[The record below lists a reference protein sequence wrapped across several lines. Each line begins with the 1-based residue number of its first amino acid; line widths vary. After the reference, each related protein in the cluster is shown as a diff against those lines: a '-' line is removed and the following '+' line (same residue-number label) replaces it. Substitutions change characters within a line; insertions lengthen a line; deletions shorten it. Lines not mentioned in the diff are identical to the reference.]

1 MAKNNKK
8 KNNKNK
14 KIENKKKIEKI
25 ENNVQLIDEKEAKEK
40 EVNNEITTNENV
52 KKEVKEIKEQ
62 VKENKKIRREKKNFK
77 NIITMIILVL
87 LMLLFV
93 ILGVFGVYSDFG
105 TELAAKMPAY
115 KYADIFTPYD
125 EYVLTPSASVME
137 TDAYVD
143 KDGNTVRRVPKKD
156 VLDNVE
162 LSKDNEENKK
172 KEEEKPEQ
180 ITPDEE
186 VKEYK
191 VEKRKIADNPESVLT
206 EENYKI
212 SRNMI
217 EGYLKASNIAEYKI
231 KENEK
236 TGQII
241 VSVPETK
248 KIANL
253 TSDPISDEE
262 LDTQRAK
269 NIESILST
277 TGSFEVKDTITGKVY
292 LTEKHIKE
300 AKANIYQ
307 NYGVILDVK
316 LNDEGKKILSDVS
329 RKYVKEEKDGKK
341 YEKKAT
347 VTVAGMDLIKAT
359 FAEPMDDGL
368 MQINLGNGYGQKK
381 EVITAIYGEAKK
393 LENALKVG
401 KTPIKYNV
409 EQKTSGIREN
419 VNYQNAKIILLVIL
433 AVMLILALSLVFKY
447 GIKGLYA
454 MLVNISFFA
463 VLMLAVRYTDVVVT
477 IPSLIAVVVAYIL
490 EYVILF
496 KYLNNM
502 KNETYEISDEVV
514 DTLKYTFILIISSIV
529 LSFSHNVLLSS
540 FAMTLFIAI
549 ILLFT
554 HNYIFAKN
562 IKKLD

>member
-1 MAKNNKK
+1 MSKKINKK
-8 KNNKNK
+8 KNKAKNILK
-14 KIENKKKIEKI
+14 EEKLENKTKII
-25 ENNVQLIDEKEAKEK
+25 DNVEAKEMK
-40 EVNNEITTNENV
+40 ENNEITTNENV
-52 KKEVKEIKEQ
+52 KKEVEEIKGKVQE
-62 VKENKKIRREKKNFK
+62 KKKIRSKKRNFK
-77 NIITMIILVL
+77 SIISLIILIL
-87 LMLLFV
+87 IMLLLI
-93 ILGVFGVYSDFG
+93 ILGVFGIYSDFG
-105 TELAAKMPAY
+105 TEIASKMPAY
-115 KYADIFTPYD
+115 KYSDIFTPYD

-143 KDGNTVRRVPKKD
+143 KDGKTVRRVPQKD
-156 VLDNVE
+156 ALGDVE

-191 VEKRKIADNPESVLT
+191 IEKRKIADNPEEVLT
-206 EENYKI
+206 EDNYKI
-212 SRNMI
+212 SKNMI
-217 EGYLKASNIAEYKI
+217 EGYLKAANISEYKI

-253 TSDPISDEE
+253 TSDPITDETS
-262 LDTQRAK
+262 DTQRAK
-269 NIESILST
+269 SVESILST
-277 TGSFEVKDTITGKVY
+277 TGSFEVKDSITGKVY

-307 NYGVILDVK
+307 GYGVILDVK

-329 RKYVKEEKDGKK
+329 RKYVQEEKDGKK

-347 VTVAGMDLIKAT
+347 VTVAGMELVKAT
-359 FAEPMDDGL
+359 FAEPMDEGL
-368 MQINLGNGYGQKK
+368 MQINLGNGYGKNK
-381 EVITAIYGEAKK
+381 DVITAIYGEAKR

-409 EQKTSGIREN
+409 EQKTSGIKEN
-419 VNYQNAKIILLVIL
+419 INYKNAKIILIAILV
-433 AVMLILALSLVFKY
+433 VMLILALSLVFKY
-447 GIKGLYA
+447 GLKGLYA

-463 VLMLAVRYTDVVVT
+463 VLVLAIRYTDVVVT
-477 IPSLIAVVVAYIL
+477 IPSLVSVVVAYIL
-490 EYVILF
+490 EYVILL
-496 KYLNNM
+496 KYLRNTKEND
-502 KNETYEISDEVV
+502 YEIADEVV
-514 DTLKYTFILIISSIV
+514 DTLKYTFILIISSIT
-529 LSFSHNVLLSS
+529 LSFSHNILLSS

-554 HNYIFAKN
+554 HNYIFVKN
-562 IKKLD
+562 MKKLD

>member
-1 MAKNNKK
+1 MSKKNNKK
-8 KNNKNK
+8 KKKAKN
-14 KIENKKKIEKI
+14 ILREENLENKTKII
-25 ENNVQLIDEKEAKEK
+25 DNVEAKEMK
-40 EVNNEITTNENV
+40 ENNEITTNENV
-52 KKEVKEIKEQ
+52 KKEVKEIKEKVQ
-62 VKENKKIRREKKNFK
+62 EKKKNRSKKRNFK
-77 NIITMIILVL
+77 SIISLIILILV
-87 LMLLFV
+87 MLLLI
-93 ILGVFGVYSDFG
+93 ILGVFGIYSDFG
-105 TELAAKMPAY
+105 TEIASKMPAY
-115 KYADIFTPYD
+115 KYSDIFTPYD

-143 KDGNTVRRVPKKD
+143 KDGKTIRRVPQKD
-156 VLDNVE
+156 ALGDVE

-191 VEKRKIADNPESVLT
+191 IEKRKIADNPEEVLT
-206 EENYKI
+206 EDNYKI
-212 SRNMI
+212 SKNMI
-217 EGYLKASNIAEYKI
+217 EGYLKAANISEYKI

-253 TSDPISDEE
+253 TSDPITDETS
-262 LDTQRAK
+262 DTQRAK
-269 NIESILST
+269 SVESILST
-277 TGSFEVKDTITGKVY
+277 TGSFEVKDSITGKVY
-292 LTEKHIKE
+292 LTEKNIKE

-307 NYGVILDVK
+307 GYGVILDVK

-329 RKYVKEEKDGKK
+329 RKYVQEEKDGKK

-347 VTVAGMDLIKAT
+347 VTVAGMELVKAT
-359 FAEPMDDGL
+359 FAEPMDEGL
-368 MQINLGNGYGQKK
+368 MQINLGNGYGKNK
-381 EVITAIYGEAKK
+381 DVITAIYGEAKR

-409 EQKTSGIREN
+409 EQKTSGIKEN
-419 VNYQNAKIILLVIL
+419 INYKNAKIILIAIL

-447 GIKGLYA
+447 GLKGLYA
-454 MLVNISFFA
+454 MLVNISFVV
-463 VLMLAVRYTDVVVT
+463 VLLLAIRYTDVVVT
-477 IPSLIAVVVAYIL
+477 IPSLVSVVVAYIL
-490 EYVILF
+490 EYVILL
-496 KYLNNM
+496 KYLQNTKEND
-502 KNETYEISDEVV
+502 YEIADEVV
-514 DTLKYTFILIISSIV
+514 DTLKYTFILIISSII
-529 LSFSHNVLLSS
+529 LSFSHNILLSS

-554 HNYIFAKN
+554 HNYIFVKN
-562 IKKLD
+562 MKKLD

>member
-1 MAKNNKK
+1 MSKKNNKK
-8 KNNKNK
+8 KK
-14 KIENKKKIEKI
+14 KAKYILIEENLENKAKII
-25 ENNVQLIDEKEAKEK
+25 DNVEAKEMK
-40 EVNNEITTNENV
+40 ENNEITTNENV
-52 KKEVKEIKEQ
+52 REEVEEIKEK
-62 VKENKKIRREKKNFK
+62 VKEKKKIRSKKRNFK
-77 NIITMIILVL
+77 SIISLIILIL
-87 LMLLFV
+87 IMLLLI
-93 ILGVFGVYSDFG
+93 ILGVFGIYSDFG
-105 TELAAKMPAY
+105 TEIASKMPAY
-115 KYADIFTPYD
+115 KYSDIFTPYD

-143 KDGNTVRRVPKKD
+143 KDGKTVRRVPQKD
-156 VLDNVE
+156 ALGDVE

-172 KEEEKPEQ
+172 NEEEKPEQ
-180 ITPDEE
+180 ISPDEE

-191 VEKRKIADNPESVLT
+191 IEKRKIADNPEEVLT
-206 EENYKI
+206 EDNYKI
-212 SRNMI
+212 SKNMI
-217 EGYLKASNIAEYKI
+217 EGYLKAANISEYKI

-253 TSDPISDEE
+253 TSDPITDEKS
-262 LDTQRAK
+262 DTQRAK
-269 NIESILST
+269 SVESILST
-277 TGSFEVKDTITGKVY
+277 TGSFEVKDSITGKVY

-307 NYGVILDVK
+307 GYGVILDVK

-329 RKYVKEEKDGKK
+329 RKYVQEEKDGKK

-347 VTVAGMDLIKAT
+347 VTVAGMELVKAT
-359 FAEPMDDGL
+359 FAEPMDEGL
-368 MQINLGNGYGQKK
+368 MQINLGNGYGKNK
-381 EVITAIYGEAKK
+381 DVITAIYGEAKR

-409 EQKTSGIREN
+409 EQKTNGIKEN
-419 VNYQNAKIILLVIL
+419 INYKNAKIILLVIL

-447 GIKGLYA
+447 GLKGLYA

-463 VLMLAVRYTDVVVT
+463 VLVLAIRYTDVVVT
-477 IPSLIAVVVAYIL
+477 IPSLVAVVVAYIL
-490 EYVILF
+490 EYVILL
-496 KYLNNM
+496 KYLQNV
-502 KNETYEISDEVV
+502 KEKDYEIADEVV
-514 DTLKYTFILIISSIV
+514 DTLKYTFILIISSII
-529 LSFSHNVLLSS
+529 LSFSHNILLSS

-554 HNYIFAKN
+554 HNYIFVKN
-562 IKKLD
+562 MKKLD

>member
-1 MAKNNKK
+1 MSKKNNKK
-8 KNNKNK
+8 KKKAKN
-14 KIENKKKIEKI
+14 ILREENLENKTEII
-25 ENNVQLIDEKEAKEK
+25 DNVEAKEMK
-40 EVNNEITTNENV
+40 ENNEITTNENV
-52 KKEVKEIKEQ
+52 IEEAKEIKEK
-62 VKENKKIRREKKNFK
+62 VKEKKKIRSKKRNFK
-77 NIITMIILVL
+77 SIISLIILILV
-87 LMLLFV
+87 MLLLI
-93 ILGVFGVYSDFG
+93 ILGVFGIYSDFG
-105 TELAAKMPAY
+105 TEIASKMPAY
-115 KYADIFTPYD
+115 KYSDIFTPYD
-125 EYVLTPSASVME
+125 EYVLTPSASVIE

-143 KDGNTVRRVPKKD
+143 KDGKTVRRVPQKD
-156 VLDNVE
+156 ALGDVE

-172 KEEEKPEQ
+172 NEEEKPEQ
-180 ITPDEE
+180 ISPDEE

-191 VEKRKIADNPESVLT
+191 IEKRKIADNPEEVLT
-206 EENYKI
+206 EDNYKI
-212 SRNMI
+212 SKNMI
-217 EGYLKASNIAEYKI
+217 EGYLKAANISEYKI

-253 TSDPISDEE
+253 TSDPITDETS
-262 LDTQRAK
+262 DTQRAK
-269 NIESILST
+269 SVESILST
-277 TGSFEVKDTITGKVY
+277 TGSFEVKDSITGKVY

-307 NYGVILDVK
+307 GYGVILDIK

-329 RKYVKEEKDGKK
+329 RKYVQEEKDGKK

-347 VTVAGMDLIKAT
+347 VTVAGMELVKAT
-359 FAEPMDDGL
+359 FAEPMDEGL
-368 MQINLGNGYGQKK
+368 MQINLGNGYGKNK
-381 EVITAIYGEAKK
+381 DVITAIYGEAKR

-409 EQKTSGIREN
+409 EQKTSGIKEN
-419 VNYQNAKIILLVIL
+419 INYKNAKIILIVIL
-433 AVMLILALSLVFKY
+433 TVMLILALSLVFKY
-447 GIKGLYA
+447 GLKGLYA
-454 MLVNISFFA
+454 MLVNISF
-463 VLMLAVRYTDVVVT
+463 VVILLLAIRYTDVVVT
-477 IPSLIAVVVAYIL
+477 IPSLTSVVVAYVL

-496 KYLNNM
+496 KYLKNM

>member
-1 MAKNNKK
+1 MSKKINKK
-8 KNNKNK
+8 KKKAKNILK
-14 KIENKKKIEKI
+14 EEKLENKTEII
-25 ENNVQLIDEKEAKEK
+25 DNVEAKEMK
-40 EVNNEITTNENV
+40 ENNEITTNENV
-52 KKEVKEIKEQ
+52 KKEVKEIKEKVQ
-62 VKENKKIRREKKNFK
+62 EKKKNRSKKRNFK
-77 NIITMIILVL
+77 SIISLIILIL
-87 LMLLFV
+87 IMLLLI
-93 ILGVFGVYSDFG
+93 ILGVFGIYSDFG
-105 TELAAKMPAY
+105 TEIASKMPAY
-115 KYADIFTPYD
+115 KYSDIFTPYD

-143 KDGNTVRRVPKKD
+143 KDGKTVRRVPQKD
-156 VLDNVE
+156 ALGDVE

-191 VEKRKIADNPESVLT
+191 IEKRKIADNPEEVLT
-206 EENYKI
+206 EDNYKI
-212 SRNMI
+212 SKNMI
-217 EGYLKASNIAEYKI
+217 EGYLKAANISEYKI

-253 TSDPISDEE
+253 TSDPITDEKS
-262 LDTQRAK
+262 DTQRAK
-269 NIESILST
+269 SVESILST
-277 TGSFEVKDTITGKVY
+277 TGSFEVKDSITGKVY

-307 NYGVILDVK
+307 GYGVILDVK

-329 RKYVKEEKDGKK
+329 RKYVQEEKDGKK

-347 VTVAGMDLIKAT
+347 VTVAGMELVKAT
-359 FAEPMDDGL
+359 FAEPMDEGL
-368 MQINLGNGYGQKK
+368 MQINLGNGYGKNK
-381 EVITAIYGEAKK
+381 DVITAIYGEAKR

-409 EQKTSGIREN
+409 EQKTNGIKEN
-419 VNYQNAKIILLVIL
+419 INYKNAKIILIAILV
-433 AVMLILALSLVFKY
+433 VMLILALSLVFKY
-447 GIKGLYA
+447 GLKGLYA
-454 MLVNISFFA
+454 MLVNISFVV
-463 VLMLAVRYTDVVVT
+463 VLLLAIRYTDVVVT
-477 IPSLIAVVVAYIL
+477 IPSLVAVVVAYIL
-490 EYVILF
+490 EYVILL
-496 KYLNNM
+496 KYLQNTKEND
-502 KNETYEISDEVV
+502 YEIADEVV
-514 DTLKYTFILIISSIV
+514 DTLKYTFILIISSII
-529 LSFSHNVLLSS
+529 LSFSHNILLSS

-554 HNYIFAKN
+554 HNYIFVKN
-562 IKKLD
+562 MKKKD

>member
-1 MAKNNKK
+1 MSKKINKK
-8 KNNKNK
+8 KNKAKNILK
-14 KIENKKKIEKI
+14 EEKLENKTEII
-25 ENNVQLIDEKEAKEK
+25 DNVEAKEMK
-40 EVNNEITTNENV
+40 ENNEITTNENV
-52 KKEVKEIKEQ
+52 KKEVKEIKEKVQ
-62 VKENKKIRREKKNFK
+62 EKKKNRSKKRNFK
-77 NIITMIILVL
+77 SIISLIILILV
-87 LMLLFV
+87 MLLLI
-93 ILGVFGVYSDFG
+93 ILGVFGIYSDFG
-105 TELAAKMPAY
+105 TEIASKMPAY
-115 KYADIFTPYD
+115 KYSDIFTPYD

-143 KDGNTVRRVPKKD
+143 KDGNTVRRVPQKD
-156 VLDNVE
+156 ALGDVE

-191 VEKRKIADNPESVLT
+191 IEKRKIADNPEEVLT
-206 EENYKI
+206 EDNYKI
-212 SRNMI
+212 SKNMI
-217 EGYLKASNIAEYKI
+217 EGYLKAANISEYKI

-253 TSDPISDEE
+253 TSDPITDEKS
-262 LDTQRAK
+262 DTQRAK
-269 NIESILST
+269 SVESILST
-277 TGSFEVKDTITGKVY
+277 TGSFEVKDSITGKVY
-292 LTEKHIKE
+292 LTEKNIKE

-307 NYGVILDVK
+307 GYGVILDIK

-329 RKYVKEEKDGKK
+329 RKYVQEEKDGKK

-347 VTVAGMDLIKAT
+347 VTVAGMELVKAT
-359 FAEPMDDGL
+359 FAEPMDEGL
-368 MQINLGNGYGQKK
+368 MQINLGNGYGKNK
-381 EVITAIYGEAKK
+381 DVITAIYGEAKR

-409 EQKTSGIREN
+409 EQKTSGIKEN
-419 VNYQNAKIILLVIL
+419 INYKNAKIILIAIL

-447 GIKGLYA
+447 GLKGLYA
-454 MLVNISFFA
+454 MLVNISFVV
-463 VLMLAVRYTDVVVT
+463 VLLLAIRYTDVVVT
-477 IPSLIAVVVAYIL
+477 IPSLVAVVVAYIL
-490 EYVILF
+490 EYVILL
-496 KYLNNM
+496 KYLQNTKEND
-502 KNETYEISDEVV
+502 YEIADEVV
-514 DTLKYTFILIISSIV
+514 DTLKYTFILIISSII
-529 LSFSHNVLLSS
+529 LSFSHNILLSS

-554 HNYIFAKN
+554 HNYIFVKN
-562 IKKLD
+562 MKKLD

>member
-1 MAKNNKK
+1 MSKKINKK
-8 KNNKNK
+8 KKKVKNILK
-14 KIENKKKIEKI
+14 EEKLENKTKII
-25 ENNVQLIDEKEAKEK
+25 DNVEAKEMK
-40 EVNNEITTNENV
+40 ENNEITTNENV
-52 KKEVKEIKEQ
+52 KKEVEEIKEKVQ
-62 VKENKKIRREKKNFK
+62 EKKKIRSKKRNFK
-77 NIITMIILVL
+77 SIISLIILIL
-87 LMLLFV
+87 IMLLLI
-93 ILGVFGVYSDFG
+93 ILGVFGIYSDFG
-105 TELAAKMPAY
+105 TEIASKMPAY
-115 KYADIFTPYD
+115 KYSDIFTPYD

-143 KDGNTVRRVPKKD
+143 KDGKTVRRVPQKD
-156 VLDNVE
+156 ALGDVE

-191 VEKRKIADNPESVLT
+191 IEKRKIADNPEEVLT
-206 EENYKI
+206 EDNYKI
-212 SRNMI
+212 SKNMI
-217 EGYLKASNIAEYKI
+217 EGYLKAANISEYKI

-253 TSDPISDEE
+253 TSDPITDETS
-262 LDTQRAK
+262 DTQRAK
-269 NIESILST
+269 SVESILST
-277 TGSFEVKDTITGKVY
+277 TGSFEVKDSITGKVY
-292 LTEKHIKE
+292 LTEKNIKE

-307 NYGVILDVK
+307 GYGVILDVK

-329 RKYVKEEKDGKK
+329 RKYVQEEKDGKK

-347 VTVAGMDLIKAT
+347 VTVAGMELVKAT
-359 FAEPMDDGL
+359 FAEPMDEGL
-368 MQINLGNGYGQKK
+368 MQINLGNGYGKNK
-381 EVITAIYGEAKK
+381 DVITAIYGEAKR

-409 EQKTSGIREN
+409 EQKTSGIKEN
-419 VNYQNAKIILLVIL
+419 INYKNAKIILIAIL

-447 GIKGLYA
+447 GLKGLYA
-454 MLVNISFFA
+454 MLVNISFVV
-463 VLMLAVRYTDVVVT
+463 VLLLAIRYTDVVVT
-477 IPSLIAVVVAYIL
+477 IPSLVSVVVAYIL
-490 EYVILF
+490 EYVILL
-496 KYLNNM
+496 KYLQNTKEND
-502 KNETYEISDEVV
+502 YEIADEVV
-514 DTLKYTFILIISSIV
+514 DTLKYTFILIISSIT
-529 LSFSHNVLLSS
+529 LSFSHNILLSS

-554 HNYIFAKN
+554 HNYIFVKN
-562 IKKLD
+562 MKKKD

>member
-1 MAKNNKK
+1 MSKKINKK
-8 KNNKNK
+8 KNKAKNILK
-14 KIENKKKIEKI
+14 EEKLENKTKII
-25 ENNVQLIDEKEAKEK
+25 DNVEAKEMK
-40 EVNNEITTNENV
+40 ENNEITTNENV
-52 KKEVKEIKEQ
+52 KKEVEEIKGKVQE
-62 VKENKKIRREKKNFK
+62 KKKIRSKKRNFK
-77 NIITMIILVL
+77 SIISLIILILV
-87 LMLLFV
+87 MLLLI
-93 ILGVFGVYSDFG
+93 ILGVFGIYSDFG
-105 TELAAKMPAY
+105 TEIASKMPAY
-115 KYADIFTPYD
+115 KYSDIFTPYD
-125 EYVLTPSASVME
+125 EYVLTPSASVIE

-143 KDGNTVRRVPKKD
+143 KDGNTVRRVPQKD
-156 VLDNVE
+156 ALGDVE

-191 VEKRKIADNPESVLT
+191 IEKRKIADNPEEVLT
-206 EENYKI
+206 EDNYKI
-212 SRNMI
+212 SKNMI
-217 EGYLKASNIAEYKI
+217 EGYLKAANISEYKI

-253 TSDPISDEE
+253 TSDPITDETS
-262 LDTQRAK
+262 DTQRAK
-269 NIESILST
+269 SVESILST
-277 TGSFEVKDTITGKVY
+277 TGSFEVKDSITGKVY

-307 NYGVILDVK
+307 GYGVILDIK

-329 RKYVKEEKDGKK
+329 RKYVQEEKDGKK

-347 VTVAGMDLIKAT
+347 VTVAGMELVKAT
-359 FAEPMDDGL
+359 FAEPMDEGL
-368 MQINLGNGYGQKK
+368 MQINLGNGYGKNK
-381 EVITAIYGEAKK
+381 DVITAIYGEAKR

-409 EQKTSGIREN
+409 EQKTSGIKEN
-419 VNYQNAKIILLVIL
+419 INYKNAKIILLVIL

-447 GIKGLYA
+447 GLKGLYA

-463 VLMLAVRYTDVVVT
+463 VLVLAIRYTDVVVT
-477 IPSLIAVVVAYIL
+477 IPSLVSVVVAYIL
-490 EYVILF
+490 EYVILL
-496 KYLNNM
+496 KYLQNV
-502 KNETYEISDEVV
+502 KEKDYEIADEVV
-514 DTLKYTFILIISSIV
+514 DTLKYTFILIISSIT
-529 LSFSHNVLLSS
+529 LSFSHNILLSS
-540 FAMTLFIAI
+540 FAMTLFISI

-554 HNYIFAKN
+554 HNYIFVKN
-562 IKKLD
+562 MKKLD

>member
-1 MAKNNKK
+1 MSKKINKK
-8 KNNKNK
+8 KKKAKNILK
-14 KIENKKKIEKI
+14 EEKLENKTEII
-25 ENNVQLIDEKEAKEK
+25 DNVEAKEMK
-40 EVNNEITTNENV
+40 ENNEITTNENV
-52 KKEVKEIKEQ
+52 KKEVKEIKEKVQ
-62 VKENKKIRREKKNFK
+62 EKKKNRSKKRNFK
-77 NIITMIILVL
+77 SIISLIILIL
-87 LMLLFV
+87 IMLLLI
-93 ILGVFGVYSDFG
+93 ILGVFGIYSDFG
-105 TELAAKMPAY
+105 TEIASKMPAY
-115 KYADIFTPYD
+115 KYSDIFTPYD

-143 KDGNTVRRVPKKD
+143 KDGNTVRRVPQKD
-156 VLDNVE
+156 ALGDVE

-191 VEKRKIADNPESVLT
+191 IEKRKIADNPEEVLT
-206 EENYKI
+206 EDNYKI
-212 SRNMI
+212 SKNMI
-217 EGYLKASNIAEYKI
+217 EGYLKAANISEYKI

-253 TSDPISDEE
+253 TSDPITDEKS
-262 LDTQRAK
+262 DTQRAK
-269 NIESILST
+269 SVESILST
-277 TGSFEVKDTITGKVY
+277 TGSFEVKDSITGKVY

-307 NYGVILDVK
+307 GYGVILDVK

-329 RKYVKEEKDGKK
+329 RKYVQEEKDGKK

-347 VTVAGMDLIKAT
+347 VTVAGMELVKAT
-359 FAEPMDDGL
+359 FAEPMDEGL
-368 MQINLGNGYGQKK
+368 MQINLGNGYGKNK
-381 EVITAIYGEAKK
+381 DVITAIYGEAKR

-409 EQKTSGIREN
+409 EQKTSGIKEN
-419 VNYQNAKIILLVIL
+419 INYKNAKIILIAILV
-433 AVMLILALSLVFKY
+433 VMLILALSLVFKY
-447 GIKGLYA
+447 GLKGLYA
-454 MLVNISFFA
+454 MLVNISFVV
-463 VLMLAVRYTDVVVT
+463 VLLLAIRYTDVVVT
-477 IPSLIAVVVAYIL
+477 IPSLVAVIVAYIL
-490 EYVILF
+490 EYVILL
-496 KYLNNM
+496 KYLQNTKEND
-502 KNETYEISDEVV
+502 YEIADEVV
-514 DTLKYTFILIISSIV
+514 DTLKYTFILIISSIT
-529 LSFSHNVLLSS
+529 LSFSHNILLSS

-554 HNYIFAKN
+554 HNYIFVKN
-562 IKKLD
+562 MKKLD

>member
-1 MAKNNKK
+1 MSKKINNKK
-8 KNNKNK
+8 KKAKNILK
-14 KIENKKKIEKI
+14 EEKLENKTKII
-25 ENNVQLIDEKEAKEK
+25 DNVEAKEMK
-40 EVNNEITTNENV
+40 ENNEITTNENV
-52 KKEVKEIKEQ
+52 KKEVEEIKGKVQE
-62 VKENKKIRREKKNFK
+62 KKKIRSKKRNFK
-77 NIITMIILVL
+77 SIISLIILIL
-87 LMLLFV
+87 IMLLLI
-93 ILGVFGVYSDFG
+93 ILGVFGIYSDFG
-105 TELAAKMPAY
+105 TEIASKMPAY
-115 KYADIFTPYD
+115 KYSDIFTPYD

-143 KDGNTVRRVPKKD
+143 KDGKTVRRVPQKD
-156 VLDNVE
+156 ALGDVE

-191 VEKRKIADNPESVLT
+191 IEKRKIADNPEEVLT
-206 EENYKI
+206 EDNYKI
-212 SRNMI
+212 SKNMI
-217 EGYLKASNIAEYKI
+217 EGYLKAANISEYKI

-253 TSDPISDEE
+253 TSDPITDETS
-262 LDTQRAK
+262 DTQRAK
-269 NIESILST
+269 SVESILST
-277 TGSFEVKDTITGKVY
+277 TGSFEVKDSITGKVY
-292 LTEKHIKE
+292 LTEKNIKE

-307 NYGVILDVK
+307 GYGVILDIK

-329 RKYVKEEKDGKK
+329 RKYVQEEKDGKK

-347 VTVAGMDLIKAT
+347 VTVAGMELVKAT
-359 FAEPMDDGL
+359 FAEPMDEGL
-368 MQINLGNGYGQKK
+368 MQINLGNGYGKNK
-381 EVITAIYGEAKK
+381 DVITAIYGEAKR

-409 EQKTSGIREN
+409 EQKTSGIKEN
-419 VNYQNAKIILLVIL
+419 INYKNAKIILIAIL

-447 GIKGLYA
+447 GLKGLYA
-454 MLVNISFFA
+454 MLVNISFVV
-463 VLMLAVRYTDVVVT
+463 VLLLAIRYTDVVVT
-477 IPSLIAVVVAYIL
+477 IPSLVAVVVAYIL
-490 EYVILF
+490 EYVILL
-496 KYLNNM
+496 KYLQNTKEND
-502 KNETYEISDEVV
+502 YEIADEVV
-514 DTLKYTFILIISSIV
+514 DTLKYTFILIISSIT
-529 LSFSHNVLLSS
+529 LSFSHNILLSS

-554 HNYIFAKN
+554 HNYIFVKN
-562 IKKLD
+562 MKKLD

>member
-1 MAKNNKK
+1 MSKKINKK
-8 KNNKNK
+8 KKKAKNILK
-14 KIENKKKIEKI
+14 EEKLENKTEII
-25 ENNVQLIDEKEAKEK
+25 DNVEAKEMK
-40 EVNNEITTNENV
+40 ENNEMTTNENV
-52 KKEVKEIKEQ
+52 KKEVKEIKEKVQ
-62 VKENKKIRREKKNFK
+62 EKKKNRSKKRNFK
-77 NIITMIILVL
+77 SIISLIILILV
-87 LMLLFV
+87 MLLLI
-93 ILGVFGVYSDFG
+93 ILGVFGIYSDFG
-105 TELAAKMPAY
+105 TEIASKMPAY
-115 KYADIFTPYD
+115 KYSDIFTPYD

-143 KDGNTVRRVPKKD
+143 KDGKTVRRVPQKD
-156 VLDNVE
+156 ALGDVE

-191 VEKRKIADNPESVLT
+191 IEKRKIADNPEEVLT
-206 EENYKI
+206 EDNYKI
-212 SRNMI
+212 SKNMI
-217 EGYLKASNIAEYKI
+217 EGYLKAANISEYKI

-253 TSDPISDEE
+253 TSDPITDETS
-262 LDTQRAK
+262 DTQRAK
-269 NIESILST
+269 SVESILST
-277 TGSFEVKDTITGKVY
+277 TGSFEVKDSITGKVY

-307 NYGVILDVK
+307 GYGVILDVK

-329 RKYVKEEKDGKK
+329 RKYVQEEKDGKK

-347 VTVAGMDLIKAT
+347 VTVAGMELVKAT
-359 FAEPMDDGL
+359 FAEPMDEGL
-368 MQINLGNGYGQKK
+368 MQINLGNGYGKNK
-381 EVITAIYGEAKK
+381 DVITAIYGEAKR

-409 EQKTSGIREN
+409 EQKTNGIKEN
-419 VNYQNAKIILLVIL
+419 INYKNAKIILIAILV
-433 AVMLILALSLVFKY
+433 VMLILALSLVFKY
-447 GIKGLYA
+447 GLKGLYA
-454 MLVNISFFA
+454 MLVNISFVV
-463 VLMLAVRYTDVVVT
+463 VLLLAIRYTDVVVT
-477 IPSLIAVVVAYIL
+477 IPSLVAVVVAYIL
-490 EYVILF
+490 EYVILL
-496 KYLNNM
+496 KYLQNTKEND
-502 KNETYEISDEVV
+502 YEIADEVV
-514 DTLKYTFILIISSIV
+514 DTLKYTFILIISSII
-529 LSFSHNVLLSS
+529 LSFSHNILLSS

-554 HNYIFAKN
+554 HNYIFVKN
-562 IKKLD
+562 MKKKD

>member
-1 MAKNNKK
+1 MSKKNNKK
-8 KNNKNK
+8 KKKAKNILK
-14 KIENKKKIEKI
+14 EEKLENKTEII
-25 ENNVQLIDEKEAKEK
+25 DNVEAKEMK
-40 EVNNEITTNENV
+40 ENNEMTTNENV
-52 KKEVKEIKEQ
+52 KKEVKEIKEKVQ
-62 VKENKKIRREKKNFK
+62 EKKKNRSKKRNFK
-77 NIITMIILVL
+77 SIISLIILILV
-87 LMLLFV
+87 MLLLI
-93 ILGVFGVYSDFG
+93 ILGVFGIYSDFG
-105 TELAAKMPAY
+105 TEIASKMPAY
-115 KYADIFTPYD
+115 KYSDIFTPYD

-143 KDGNTVRRVPKKD
+143 KDGKTVRRVPQKD
-156 VLDNVE
+156 ALGDVE

-191 VEKRKIADNPESVLT
+191 IEKRKIADNPEEVLT
-206 EENYKI
+206 EDNYKI
-212 SRNMI
+212 SKNMI
-217 EGYLKASNIAEYKI
+217 EGYLKAANISEYKI

-253 TSDPISDEE
+253 TSDPITDETS
-262 LDTQRAK
+262 DTQRAK
-269 NIESILST
+269 SVESILST
-277 TGSFEVKDTITGKVY
+277 TGSFEVKDSITGKVY

-307 NYGVILDVK
+307 GYGVILDVK

-329 RKYVKEEKDGKK
+329 RKYVQEEKDGKK

-347 VTVAGMDLIKAT
+347 VTVAGMELVKAT
-359 FAEPMDDGL
+359 FAEPMDEGL
-368 MQINLGNGYGQKK
+368 MQINLGNGYGKNK
-381 EVITAIYGEAKK
+381 DVITAIYGEAKR

-409 EQKTSGIREN
+409 EQKTSGIKEN
-419 VNYQNAKIILLVIL
+419 INYKNAKIILIAIL

-447 GIKGLYA
+447 GLKGLYA
-454 MLVNISFFA
+454 MLVNISFVV
-463 VLMLAVRYTDVVVT
+463 VLLLAIRYTDVVVT
-477 IPSLIAVVVAYIL
+477 IPSLVSVVVAYIL
-490 EYVILF
+490 EYVILL
-496 KYLNNM
+496 KYLRNTKEND
-502 KNETYEISDEVV
+502 YEIADEVV
-514 DTLKYTFILIISSIV
+514 DTLKYTFILIISSIT
-529 LSFSHNVLLSS
+529 LSFSHNILLSS

-554 HNYIFAKN
+554 HNYIFVKN
-562 IKKLD
+562 MKKKD

>member
-1 MAKNNKK
+1 MSKKINKK
-8 KNNKNK
+8 KKKAKNILK
-14 KIENKKKIEKI
+14 EEKLENKTEII
-25 ENNVQLIDEKEAKEK
+25 DNVEAKEMK
-40 EVNNEITTNENV
+40 ENNEITTNENV
-52 KKEVKEIKEQ
+52 KKEVKEIKEKVQ
-62 VKENKKIRREKKNFK
+62 EKKKIRSKKRNFK
-77 NIITMIILVL
+77 SIISLIILIL
-87 LMLLFV
+87 IMLLLI
-93 ILGVFGVYSDFG
+93 ILGVFGIYSDFG
-105 TELAAKMPAY
+105 TEIASKMPAY
-115 KYADIFTPYD
+115 KYSDIFTPYD

-143 KDGNTVRRVPKKD
+143 KDGKTVRRVPQKD
-156 VLDNVE
+156 ALGDVE

-191 VEKRKIADNPESVLT
+191 IEKRKIADNPEEVLT
-206 EENYKI
+206 EDNYKI
-212 SRNMI
+212 SKNMI
-217 EGYLKASNIAEYKI
+217 EGYLKAANISEYKI

-253 TSDPISDEE
+253 TSDPITDETS
-262 LDTQRAK
+262 DTQRAK
-269 NIESILST
+269 SVESILST
-277 TGSFEVKDTITGKVY
+277 TGSFEVKDSITGKVY

-307 NYGVILDVK
+307 GYGVILDVK

-329 RKYVKEEKDGKK
+329 RKYVQEEKDGKK

-347 VTVAGMDLIKAT
+347 VTVAGMELVKAT
-359 FAEPMDDGL
+359 FAEPMDEGL
-368 MQINLGNGYGQKK
+368 MQINLGNGYGKNK
-381 EVITAIYGEAKK
+381 DVITAIYGEAKR

-409 EQKTSGIREN
+409 EQKTSGIKEN
-419 VNYQNAKIILLVIL
+419 INYKNAKIILIAIL

-447 GIKGLYA
+447 GLKGLYA
-454 MLVNISFFA
+454 MLVNISFVV
-463 VLMLAVRYTDVVVT
+463 VLLLAIRYTDVVVT
-477 IPSLIAVVVAYIL
+477 IPSLVAVAVAYIL
-490 EYVILF
+490 EYVILL
-496 KYLNNM
+496 KYLRNTKEND
-502 KNETYEISDEVV
+502 YEIADEVV
-514 DTLKYTFILIISSIV
+514 DTLKYTFILIISSIT
-529 LSFSHNVLLSS
+529 LSFSHNILLSS

-554 HNYIFAKN
+554 HNYIFVKN
-562 IKKLD
+562 MKKKD

>member
-1 MAKNNKK
+1 MSKKINKK
-8 KNNKNK
+8 KNKAKNILK
-14 KIENKKKIEKI
+14 EEKLENKTKII
-25 ENNVQLIDEKEAKEK
+25 DNVEAKEMK
-40 EVNNEITTNENV
+40 ENNEITTNENV
-52 KKEVKEIKEQ
+52 KKEVEEIKGKVQE
-62 VKENKKIRREKKNFK
+62 KKKIRSKKRNFK
-77 NIITMIILVL
+77 SIISLIILIL
-87 LMLLFV
+87 IMLLLI
-93 ILGVFGVYSDFG
+93 ILGVFGIYSDFG
-105 TELAAKMPAY
+105 TEIASKMPAY
-115 KYADIFTPYD
+115 KYSDIFTPYD

-143 KDGNTVRRVPKKD
+143 KDGKTVRRVPQKD
-156 VLDNVE
+156 ALGDVE

-191 VEKRKIADNPESVLT
+191 IEKRKIADNPEEVLT
-206 EENYKI
+206 EDNYKI
-212 SRNMI
+212 SKNMI
-217 EGYLKASNIAEYKI
+217 EGYLKAANISEYKI

-253 TSDPISDEE
+253 TSDPITDETS
-262 LDTQRAK
+262 DTQRAK
-269 NIESILST
+269 SVESILST
-277 TGSFEVKDTITGKVY
+277 TGSFEVKDSITGKVY
-292 LTEKHIKE
+292 LTEKNIKE

-307 NYGVILDVK
+307 GYGVILDVK

-329 RKYVKEEKDGKK
+329 RKYVQEEKDGKK

-347 VTVAGMDLIKAT
+347 VTVAGMELVKAT
-359 FAEPMDDGL
+359 FAEPMDEGL
-368 MQINLGNGYGQKK
+368 MQINLGNGYGKNK
-381 EVITAIYGEAKK
+381 DVITAIYGEAKR

-409 EQKTSGIREN
+409 EQKTSGIKEN
-419 VNYQNAKIILLVIL
+419 INYKNAKIILIAIL

-447 GIKGLYA
+447 GLKGLYA
-454 MLVNISFFA
+454 MLVNISFVV
-463 VLMLAVRYTDVVVT
+463 VLLLAIRYTDVVVT
-477 IPSLIAVVVAYIL
+477 IPSLVSVVVAYIL
-490 EYVILF
+490 EYVILL
-496 KYLNNM
+496 KYLQNTKEND
-502 KNETYEISDEVV
+502 YEIADEVV
-514 DTLKYTFILIISSIV
+514 DTLKYTFILIISSII
-529 LSFSHNVLLSS
+529 LSFSHNILLSS

-554 HNYIFAKN
+554 HNYIFVKN
-562 IKKLD
+562 MKKLD

>member
-1 MAKNNKK
+1 MSKKINKK
-8 KNNKNK
+8 KKKAKNILK
-14 KIENKKKIEKI
+14 EEKQENKTEII
-25 ENNVQLIDEKEAKEK
+25 DNVEAKEMK
-40 EVNNEITTNENV
+40 ENNEITTNENV
-52 KKEVKEIKEQ
+52 KKEVEEIKGKVQE
-62 VKENKKIRREKKNFK
+62 KKKIRSKKRNFK
-77 NIITMIILVL
+77 SIISLIILIL
-87 LMLLFV
+87 IMLLLI
-93 ILGVFGVYSDFG
+93 ILGVFGIYSDFG
-105 TELAAKMPAY
+105 TEIASKMPAY
-115 KYADIFTPYD
+115 KYSDIFTPYD

-143 KDGNTVRRVPKKD
+143 KDGKTVRRVPQKD
-156 VLDNVE
+156 ALGDVE

-191 VEKRKIADNPESVLT
+191 IEKRKIADNPEEVLT
-206 EENYKI
+206 EDNYKI
-212 SRNMI
+212 SKNMI
-217 EGYLKASNIAEYKI
+217 EGYLKAANISEYKI

-253 TSDPISDEE
+253 TSDPITDETS
-262 LDTQRAK
+262 DTQRAK
-269 NIESILST
+269 SVESILST
-277 TGSFEVKDTITGKVY
+277 TGSFEVKDSITGKVY
-292 LTEKHIKE
+292 LTEKNIKE

-307 NYGVILDVK
+307 GYGVILDIK

-329 RKYVKEEKDGKK
+329 RKYVQEEKDGKK

-347 VTVAGMDLIKAT
+347 VTVAGMELVKAT
-359 FAEPMDDGL
+359 FAEPMDEGL
-368 MQINLGNGYGQKK
+368 MQINLGNGYGKNK
-381 EVITAIYGEAKK
+381 DVITAIYGEAKR

-409 EQKTSGIREN
+409 EQKTSGIKEN
-419 VNYQNAKIILLVIL
+419 INYKNAKIILIAIL

-447 GIKGLYA
+447 GLKGLYA
-454 MLVNISFFA
+454 MLVNISFVV
-463 VLMLAVRYTDVVVT
+463 VLLLAIRYTDVVVT
-477 IPSLIAVVVAYIL
+477 IPSLVSVVVAYIL
-490 EYVILF
+490 EYVILL
-496 KYLNNM
+496 KYLRNAKEND
-502 KNETYEISDEVV
+502 YEIADEVV
-514 DTLKYTFILIISSIV
+514 DTLKYTFILIISSIT
-529 LSFSHNVLLSS
+529 LSFSHNILLSS

-554 HNYIFAKN
+554 HNYIFVKN
-562 IKKLD
+562 MKKKD

>member
-1 MAKNNKK
+1 MSKKINKK
-8 KNNKNK
+8 KKKVKNILK
-14 KIENKKKIEKI
+14 EEKLENKTEII
-25 ENNVQLIDEKEAKEK
+25 DNVEAKEMK
-40 EVNNEITTNENV
+40 ENNEITTNENV
-52 KKEVKEIKEQ
+52 KKEVKEIKEKVQ
-62 VKENKKIRREKKNFK
+62 EKKKNRSKKRNFK
-77 NIITMIILVL
+77 SIISLIILIL
-87 LMLLFV
+87 IMLLLI
-93 ILGVFGVYSDFG
+93 ILGVFGIYSDFG
-105 TELAAKMPAY
+105 TEIASKMPAY
-115 KYADIFTPYD
+115 KYSDIFTPYD
-125 EYVLTPSASVME
+125 EYVLTPSANVIE

-143 KDGNTVRRVPKKD
+143 KDGKTVRRVPQKD
-156 VLDNVE
+156 ALGDVE

-191 VEKRKIADNPESVLT
+191 IEKRKIADNPEEVLT
-206 EENYKI
+206 EDNYKI
-212 SRNMI
+212 SKNMI
-217 EGYLKASNIAEYKI
+217 EGYLKAANISEYKI

-253 TSDPISDEE
+253 TSDPITDEKS
-262 LDTQRAK
+262 DTQRAK
-269 NIESILST
+269 SVESILST
-277 TGSFEVKDTITGKVY
+277 TGSFEVKDSITGKVY

-307 NYGVILDVK
+307 GYGVILDVK

-329 RKYVKEEKDGKK
+329 RKYVQEEKDGKK

-347 VTVAGMDLIKAT
+347 VTVAGMELVKAT
-359 FAEPMDDGL
+359 FAEPMDEGL
-368 MQINLGNGYGQKK
+368 MQINLGNGYGKNK
-381 EVITAIYGEAKK
+381 DVITAIYGEAKR

-409 EQKTSGIREN
+409 EQKTNGIKEN
-419 VNYQNAKIILLVIL
+419 INYKNAKIILIAILV
-433 AVMLILALSLVFKY
+433 VMLILALSLVFKY
-447 GIKGLYA
+447 GLKGLYA

-463 VLMLAVRYTDVVVT
+463 VLVLAIRYTDVVVT
-477 IPSLIAVVVAYIL
+477 IPSLVAVIVAYIL
-490 EYVILF
+490 EYVILL
-496 KYLNNM
+496 KYLQNTKEND
-502 KNETYEISDEVV
+502 YEIADEVV
-514 DTLKYTFILIISSIV
+514 DTLKYTFILIISSIT
-529 LSFSHNVLLSS
+529 LSFSHNILLSS

-554 HNYIFAKN
+554 HNYIFVKN
-562 IKKLD
+562 MKKLD

>member
-1 MAKNNKK
+1 MSKKINKK
-8 KNNKNK
+8 KNKAKNILK
-14 KIENKKKIEKI
+14 EEKLENKTKII
-25 ENNVQLIDEKEAKEK
+25 DNVEAKEMK
-40 EVNNEITTNENV
+40 ENNEITTNENV
-52 KKEVKEIKEQ
+52 KKEVEEIKEKVQ
-62 VKENKKIRREKKNFK
+62 EKKKIRSKKRNFK
-77 NIITMIILVL
+77 SIISLIILIL
-87 LMLLFV
+87 IMLLLI
-93 ILGVFGVYSDFG
+93 ILGVFGIYSDFG
-105 TELAAKMPAY
+105 TEIASKMPAY
-115 KYADIFTPYD
+115 KYSDIFTPYD

-143 KDGNTVRRVPKKD
+143 KDGKTVRRVPQKD
-156 VLDNVE
+156 ALGDVE

-191 VEKRKIADNPESVLT
+191 IEKRKIADNPEEVLT
-206 EENYKI
+206 EDNYKI
-212 SRNMI
+212 SKNMI
-217 EGYLKASNIAEYKI
+217 EGYLKAANISEYKI

-253 TSDPISDEE
+253 TSDPITDEKS
-262 LDTQRAK
+262 DTQRAK
-269 NIESILST
+269 SVESILST
-277 TGSFEVKDTITGKVY
+277 TGSFEVKDSITGKVY

-307 NYGVILDVK
+307 GYGVILDVK

-329 RKYVKEEKDGKK
+329 RKYVQEEKDGKK

-347 VTVAGMDLIKAT
+347 VTVAGMELVKAT
-359 FAEPMDDGL
+359 FAEPMDEGL
-368 MQINLGNGYGQKK
+368 MQINLGNGYGKNK
-381 EVITAIYGEAKK
+381 DVITAIYGEAKR

-409 EQKTSGIREN
+409 EQKTNGIKEN
-419 VNYQNAKIILLVIL
+419 INYKNAKIILIAILV
-433 AVMLILALSLVFKY
+433 VMLILALSLVFKY
-447 GIKGLYA
+447 GLKGLYA
-454 MLVNISFFA
+454 MLVNISFVV
-463 VLMLAVRYTDVVVT
+463 VLLLAIRYTDVVVT
-477 IPSLIAVVVAYIL
+477 IPSLVAVIVAYIL
-490 EYVILF
+490 EYVILL
-496 KYLNNM
+496 KYLQNTKEND
-502 KNETYEISDEVV
+502 YEIADEVV
-514 DTLKYTFILIISSIV
+514 DTLKYTFILIISSIT
-529 LSFSHNVLLSS
+529 LSFSHNILLSS

-554 HNYIFAKN
+554 HNYIFVKN
-562 IKKLD
+562 MKKLD

>member
-1 MAKNNKK
+1 MSKKINKK
-8 KNNKNK
+8 KNKAKNILK
-14 KIENKKKIEKI
+14 EEKLENKTKII
-25 ENNVQLIDEKEAKEK
+25 DNVEAKEMK
-40 EVNNEITTNENV
+40 ENNEMTTNENV
-52 KKEVKEIKEQ
+52 KKEVKEIKEKVQ
-62 VKENKKIRREKKNFK
+62 EKKKNRSKKRNFK
-77 NIITMIILVL
+77 SIISLIILILV
-87 LMLLFV
+87 MLLLI
-93 ILGVFGVYSDFG
+93 ILGVFGIYSDFG
-105 TELAAKMPAY
+105 TEIASKMPAY
-115 KYADIFTPYD
+115 KYSDIFTPYD

-143 KDGNTVRRVPKKD
+143 KDGKIVRRVPQKD
-156 VLDNVE
+156 ALGDVE

-191 VEKRKIADNPESVLT
+191 IEKRKIADNPEEVLT
-206 EENYKI
+206 EDNYKI
-212 SRNMI
+212 SKNMI
-217 EGYLKASNIAEYKI
+217 EGYLKAANISEYKI

-253 TSDPISDEE
+253 TSDPITDETS
-262 LDTQRAK
+262 DTQRAK
-269 NIESILST
+269 SVESILST
-277 TGSFEVKDTITGKVY
+277 TGSFEVKDSITGKVY

-307 NYGVILDVK
+307 GYGVILDVK

-329 RKYVKEEKDGKK
+329 RKYVQEEKDGKK

-347 VTVAGMDLIKAT
+347 VTVAGMELVKAT
-359 FAEPMDDGL
+359 FAEPMDEGL
-368 MQINLGNGYGQKK
+368 MQINLGNGYGKNK
-381 EVITAIYGEAKK
+381 DVITAIYGEAKR

-409 EQKTSGIREN
+409 EQKTSGIKEN
-419 VNYQNAKIILLVIL
+419 INYKNAKIILIAIL

-447 GIKGLYA
+447 GLKGLYA
-454 MLVNISFFA
+454 MLVNISFVV
-463 VLMLAVRYTDVVVT
+463 VLLLAIRYTDVVVT
-477 IPSLIAVVVAYIL
+477 IPSLVAVAVAYIL
-490 EYVILF
+490 EYVILL
-496 KYLNNM
+496 KYLRNTKEND
-502 KNETYEISDEVV
+502 YEIADEVV
-514 DTLKYTFILIISSIV
+514 DTLKYTFILIISSIT
-529 LSFSHNVLLSS
+529 LSFSHNILLSS

-554 HNYIFAKN
+554 HNYIFVKN
-562 IKKLD
+562 MKKKD

>member
-1 MAKNNKK
+1 MSKKINKK
-8 KNNKNK
+8 KKKAKNILK
-14 KIENKKKIEKI
+14 EEKLENKTKII
-25 ENNVQLIDEKEAKEK
+25 DNVEAKEMK
-40 EVNNEITTNENV
+40 ENNEITTNENV
-52 KKEVKEIKEQ
+52 KKEVEEIKGKVQE
-62 VKENKKIRREKKNFK
+62 KKKIRSKKRNFK
-77 NIITMIILVL
+77 SIISLIILILV
-87 LMLLFV
+87 MLLLI
-93 ILGVFGVYSDFG
+93 ILGVFGIYSDFG
-105 TELAAKMPAY
+105 TEIASKMPAY
-115 KYADIFTPYD
+115 KYSDIFTPYD

-143 KDGNTVRRVPKKD
+143 KDGKTVRRVPQKD
-156 VLDNVE
+156 ALGDVE

-191 VEKRKIADNPESVLT
+191 IEKRKIADNPEEVLT
-206 EENYKI
+206 EDNYKI
-212 SRNMI
+212 SKNMI
-217 EGYLKASNIAEYKI
+217 EGYLKAANISEYKI

-253 TSDPISDEE
+253 TSDPITDEKS
-262 LDTQRAK
+262 DTQRAK
-269 NIESILST
+269 SVESILST
-277 TGSFEVKDTITGKVY
+277 TGSFEVKDSITGKVY

-307 NYGVILDVK
+307 GYGVILDVK

-329 RKYVKEEKDGKK
+329 RKYVQEEKDGKK

-347 VTVAGMDLIKAT
+347 VTVAGMELVKAT
-359 FAEPMDDGL
+359 FAEPMDEGL
-368 MQINLGNGYGQKK
+368 MQINLGNGYGKNK
-381 EVITAIYGEAKK
+381 DVITAIYGEAKR

-409 EQKTSGIREN
+409 EQKTNGIKEN
-419 VNYQNAKIILLVIL
+419 INYKNAKIILIAILV
-433 AVMLILALSLVFKY
+433 VMLILALSLVFKY
-447 GIKGLYA
+447 GLKGLYA
-454 MLVNISFFA
+454 MLVNISFVV
-463 VLMLAVRYTDVVVT
+463 VLLLAIRYTDVVVT
-477 IPSLIAVVVAYIL
+477 IPSLVAVIVAYIL
-490 EYVILF
+490 EYVILL
-496 KYLNNM
+496 KYLQNTKEND
-502 KNETYEISDEVV
+502 YEIADEVV
-514 DTLKYTFILIISSIV
+514 DTLKYTFILIISSIT
-529 LSFSHNVLLSS
+529 LSFSHNILLSS

-554 HNYIFAKN
+554 HNYIFVKN
-562 IKKLD
+562 MKKLD

>member
-1 MAKNNKK
+1 MSKKINKK
-8 KNNKNK
+8 KKKAKNILK
-14 KIENKKKIEKI
+14 EEKLENKTEII
-25 ENNVQLIDEKEAKEK
+25 DNVEAKEMK
-40 EVNNEITTNENV
+40 ENNEITTNENV
-52 KKEVKEIKEQ
+52 KKEVKEIKEKVQ
-62 VKENKKIRREKKNFK
+62 EKKKIRSKKRNFK
-77 NIITMIILVL
+77 SIISLIILILV
-87 LMLLFV
+87 MLLLI
-93 ILGVFGVYSDFG
+93 ILGVFGIYSDFG
-105 TELAAKMPAY
+105 TEIASKMPAY
-115 KYADIFTPYD
+115 KYSDIFTPYD

-143 KDGNTVRRVPKKD
+143 KDGKTVRRVPQKD
-156 VLDNVE
+156 ALGDVE

-191 VEKRKIADNPESVLT
+191 IEKRKIADNPEEVLT
-206 EENYKI
+206 EDNYKI
-212 SRNMI
+212 SKNMI
-217 EGYLKASNIAEYKI
+217 EGYLKAANISEYKI

-253 TSDPISDEE
+253 TSDPITDEKS
-262 LDTQRAK
+262 DTQRAK
-269 NIESILST
+269 SVESILST
-277 TGSFEVKDTITGKVY
+277 TGSFEVKDSITGKVY

-307 NYGVILDVK
+307 GYGVILDVK

-329 RKYVKEEKDGKK
+329 RKYVQEEKDGKK

-347 VTVAGMDLIKAT
+347 VTVAGMELVKAT
-359 FAEPMDDGL
+359 FAEPMDEGL
-368 MQINLGNGYGQKK
+368 MQINLGNGYGKNK
-381 EVITAIYGEAKK
+381 DVITAIYGEAKR

-409 EQKTSGIREN
+409 EQKTSGIKEN
-419 VNYQNAKIILLVIL
+419 INYKNAKIILIAIL
-433 AVMLILALSLVFKY
+433 AVMLIFALSLVFKY
-447 GIKGLYA
+447 GLKGLYA
-454 MLVNISFFA
+454 MIVNISFVV
-463 VLMLAVRYTDVVVT
+463 VLLLAIRYTDVVVT
-477 IPSLIAVVVAYIL
+477 IPSLVAVIVAYIL
-490 EYVILF
+490 EYVILL
-496 KYLNNM
+496 KYLQNTKEND
-502 KNETYEISDEVV
+502 YEIADEVV
-514 DTLKYTFILIISSIV
+514 DTLKYTFILIISSIT
-529 LSFSHNVLLSS
+529 LSFSHNILLSS

-554 HNYIFAKN
+554 HNYIFVKN
-562 IKKLD
+562 MKKKD

>member
-1 MAKNNKK
+1 MSKKNNKK
-8 KNNKNK
+8 KKKAKN
-14 KIENKKKIEKI
+14 ILIEENLENKAKII
-25 ENNVQLIDEKEAKEK
+25 DNVEAKEMK
-40 EVNNEITTNENV
+40 ENNEITTNENV
-52 KKEVKEIKEQ
+52 REEVEEIKEK
-62 VKENKKIRREKKNFK
+62 VKEKKKIRSKKRNFK
-77 NIITMIILVL
+77 SIISLIILILV
-87 LMLLFV
+87 MLLLI
-93 ILGVFGVYSDFG
+93 ILGVFGIYSDFG
-105 TELAAKMPAY
+105 TEIASKMPAY
-115 KYADIFTPYD
+115 KYSDIFTPYD
-125 EYVLTPSASVME
+125 EYVLTPSASVIE

-143 KDGNTVRRVPKKD
+143 KDGKTVRRVPQKD
-156 VLDNVE
+156 ALGDVE

-172 KEEEKPEQ
+172 NEEEKPEQ
-180 ITPDEE
+180 ISPDEE

-191 VEKRKIADNPESVLT
+191 IEKRKIADNPEEVLT
-206 EENYKI
+206 EDNYKI
-212 SRNMI
+212 SKNMI
-217 EGYLKASNIAEYKI
+217 EGYLKAANISEYKI

-253 TSDPISDEE
+253 TSDPITDETS
-262 LDTQRAK
+262 DTQRAK
-269 NIESILST
+269 SVESILST
-277 TGSFEVKDTITGKVY
+277 TGSFEVKDSITGKVY

-307 NYGVILDVK
+307 GYGVILDIK

-329 RKYVKEEKDGKK
+329 RKYVQEEKDGKK

-347 VTVAGMDLIKAT
+347 VTVAGMELVKAT
-359 FAEPMDDGL
+359 FAEPMDEGL
-368 MQINLGNGYGQKK
+368 MQINLGNGYGKNK
-381 EVITAIYGEAKK
+381 DVVTAIYGEAKR

-409 EQKTSGIREN
+409 EQKTSGIKEN
-419 VNYQNAKIILLVIL
+419 INYKNAKIILLVIL

-447 GIKGLYA
+447 GLKGLYA
-454 MLVNISFFA
+454 MLVNISF
-463 VLMLAVRYTDVVVT
+463 VVILLLAIRYTDVVVT
-477 IPSLIAVVVAYIL
+477 IPSLVAVVVAYIL
-490 EYVILF
+490 EYVILL
-496 KYLNNM
+496 KYLQNTKEND
-502 KNETYEISDEVV
+502 YEIADEVV
-514 DTLKYTFILIISSIV
+514 DTLKYTFILIISSIT
-529 LSFSHNVLLSS
+529 LSFSHNILLSS

>member
-1 MAKNNKK
+1 MSKKNNKK
-8 KNNKNK
+8 KNKAKNILK
-14 KIENKKKIEKI
+14 EEKLENKTKII
-25 ENNVQLIDEKEAKEK
+25 DNVEAKEK
-40 EVNNEITTNENV
+40 KENNEITTNKNV
-52 KKEVKEIKEQ
+52 KKEVEEIKEKVQ
-62 VKENKKIRREKKNFK
+62 EKKKIRSKKRNFK
-77 NIITMIILVL
+77 SIISLIILILV
-87 LMLLFV
+87 MLLLI
-93 ILGVFGVYSDFG
+93 ILGVFGIYSDFG
-105 TELAAKMPAY
+105 TEIASKMPAY
-115 KYADIFTPYD
+115 KYSDIFTPYD

-143 KDGNTVRRVPKKD
+143 KDGNTVRRVPQKD
-156 VLDNVE
+156 ALGDVE

-191 VEKRKIADNPESVLT
+191 IEKRKIADNPEEVLT
-206 EENYKI
+206 EDNYKI
-212 SRNMI
+212 SKNMI
-217 EGYLKASNIAEYKI
+217 EGYLKAANISEYKI

-253 TSDPISDEE
+253 TSDPITDEKS
-262 LDTQRAK
+262 DTQRAK
-269 NIESILST
+269 SVESILST
-277 TGSFEVKDTITGKVY
+277 TGSFEVKDSITGKVY

-307 NYGVILDVK
+307 GYGVILDIK

-329 RKYVKEEKDGKK
+329 RKYVQEEKDGKK

-347 VTVAGMDLIKAT
+347 VTVAGMELVKAT
-359 FAEPMDDGL
+359 FAEPMDEGL
-368 MQINLGNGYGQKK
+368 MQINLGNGYGKNK
-381 EVITAIYGEAKK
+381 DVITAIYGEAKR

-409 EQKTSGIREN
+409 EQKTNGIKEN
-419 VNYQNAKIILLVIL
+419 INYKNAKIILIAILV
-433 AVMLILALSLVFKY
+433 VMLILALSLVFKY
-447 GIKGLYA
+447 GLKGLYA
-454 MLVNISFFA
+454 MLVNISFVV
-463 VLMLAVRYTDVVVT
+463 VLLLAIRYTDVVVT
-477 IPSLIAVVVAYIL
+477 IPSLVAVVVAYIL
-490 EYVILF
+490 EYVILL
-496 KYLNNM
+496 KHLQNTKEND
-502 KNETYEISDEVV
+502 YEIADEVV
-514 DTLKYTFILIISSIV
+514 DTLKYTFILIISSII
-529 LSFSHNVLLSS
+529 LSFSHNILLSS

-554 HNYIFAKN
+554 HNYIFVKN
-562 IKKLD
+562 MKKKD

>member
-1 MAKNNKK
+1 MSKKINKK
-8 KNNKNK
+8 KKKAKNILK
-14 KIENKKKIEKI
+14 EEKLENKTKII
-25 ENNVQLIDEKEAKEK
+25 DNVEAKEMK
-40 EVNNEITTNENV
+40 ENNEITTNENV
-52 KKEVKEIKEQ
+52 KKEVEEIKGKVQE
-62 VKENKKIRREKKNFK
+62 KKKIRSKKRNFK
-77 NIITMIILVL
+77 SIISLIILIL
-87 LMLLFV
+87 IMLLLI
-93 ILGVFGVYSDFG
+93 ILGVFGIYSDFG
-105 TELAAKMPAY
+105 TEIASKMPAY
-115 KYADIFTPYD
+115 KYSDIFTPYD

-143 KDGNTVRRVPKKD
+143 KDGKTVRRVPQKD
-156 VLDNVE
+156 ALGDVE

-191 VEKRKIADNPESVLT
+191 IEKRKIADNPEEVLT
-206 EENYKI
+206 EDNYKI
-212 SRNMI
+212 SKNMI
-217 EGYLKASNIAEYKI
+217 EGYLKAANISEYKI

-253 TSDPISDEE
+253 TSDPITDEKS
-262 LDTQRAK
+262 DTQRAK
-269 NIESILST
+269 SVESILST
-277 TGSFEVKDTITGKVY
+277 TGSFEVKDSITGKVY

-307 NYGVILDVK
+307 GYGVILDVK

-329 RKYVKEEKDGKK
+329 RKYVQEEKDGKK

-347 VTVAGMDLIKAT
+347 VTVAGMELVKAT
-359 FAEPMDDGL
+359 FAEPMDEGL
-368 MQINLGNGYGQKK
+368 MQINLGNGYGKNK
-381 EVITAIYGEAKK
+381 DVITAIYGEAKR

-409 EQKTSGIREN
+409 EQKTNGIKEN
-419 VNYQNAKIILLVIL
+419 INYKNAKIILIAILV
-433 AVMLILALSLVFKY
+433 VMLILALSLVFKY
-447 GIKGLYA
+447 GLKGLYA
-454 MLVNISFFA
+454 MLVNISFVV
-463 VLMLAVRYTDVVVT
+463 VLLLAIRYTDVVVT
-477 IPSLIAVVVAYIL
+477 IPSLVAVIVAYIL
-490 EYVILF
+490 EYVILL
-496 KYLNNM
+496 KYLQNTKEND
-502 KNETYEISDEVV
+502 YEIADEVV
-514 DTLKYTFILIISSIV
+514 DTLKYTFILIISSIT
-529 LSFSHNVLLSS
+529 LSFSHNILLSS

-554 HNYIFAKN
+554 HNYIFVKN
-562 IKKLD
+562 MKKLD

>member
-1 MAKNNKK
+1 MSKKNNKK
-8 KNNKNK
+8 KKKAKN
-14 KIENKKKIEKI
+14 ILREENLENKTKII
-25 ENNVQLIDEKEAKEK
+25 DNVEAKEMK
-40 EVNNEITTNENV
+40 ENNEITTNENV
-52 KKEVKEIKEQ
+52 REEVEEIKEK
-62 VKENKKIRREKKNFK
+62 VKEKKKIRSKKRNFK
-77 NIITMIILVL
+77 SIISLIILILV
-87 LMLLFV
+87 MLLLI
-93 ILGVFGVYSDFG
+93 ILGVFGIYSDFG
-105 TELAAKMPAY
+105 TEIASKMPAY
-115 KYADIFTPYD
+115 KYSDIFTPYD

-143 KDGNTVRRVPKKD
+143 KDGKIVRRVPQKD
-156 VLDNVE
+156 ALGDVE

-191 VEKRKIADNPESVLT
+191 IEKRKIADNPEEVLT
-206 EENYKI
+206 EDNYKI
-212 SRNMI
+212 SKNMI
-217 EGYLKASNIAEYKI
+217 EGYLKAANISEYKI

-253 TSDPISDEE
+253 TSDPITDETS
-262 LDTQRAK
+262 DTQRAK
-269 NIESILST
+269 SVESILST
-277 TGSFEVKDTITGKVY
+277 TGSFEVKDSITGKVY

-307 NYGVILDVK
+307 GYGVILDIK

-329 RKYVKEEKDGKK
+329 RKYVQEEKDGKK

-347 VTVAGMDLIKAT
+347 VTVAGMELVKAT
-359 FAEPMDDGL
+359 FAEPMDEGL
-368 MQINLGNGYGQKK
+368 MQINLGNGYGKNK
-381 EVITAIYGEAKK
+381 DVITAIYGEAKR

-409 EQKTSGIREN
+409 EQKTSGIKEN
-419 VNYQNAKIILLVIL
+419 INYKNAKIILLVIL

-447 GIKGLYA
+447 GLKGLYA

-463 VLMLAVRYTDVVVT
+463 VLVLAIRYTDVVVT
-477 IPSLIAVVVAYIL
+477 IPSLVSVVVAYIL
-490 EYVILF
+490 EYVILL
-496 KYLNNM
+496 KYLQNV
-502 KNETYEISDEVV
+502 KEKDYEIADQVV
-514 DTLKYTFILIISSIV
+514 DTLKYTFILIISSII
-529 LSFSHNVLLSS
+529 LSFSHNILLSS

-554 HNYIFAKN
+554 HNYIFVKN
-562 IKKLD
+562 MKKRD